1 MRPAD
6 SLTAYEPVASYG
18 TYEEAQR
25 AVDHLS
31 DQRFPVEHTKIV
43 GLDLK
48 LVENVLG
55 RLTYLRAAGMGAASG
70 AWIGLLI
77 GLFLA
82 IFTPGRFPFLLVL
95 WALVWGAI
103 AGAIFGLIGHALTG
117 GKRDFL
123 SSSAVVANRYEV
135 MATTDHAAEAH
146 RLLDVG
152 LSQPAQTQQVPRTP
166 QTPQSPQQF

>member
-1 MRPAD
+1 MAARE
-6 SLTAYEPVASYG
+6 TVATYS

-25 AVDHLS
+25 AVDSLS
-31 DQRFPVEHTKIV
+31 DQRFPVEHTMIV
-43 GLDLK
+43 GVDLR
-48 LVENVLG
+48 LVERVLG
-55 RLTYLRAAGMGAASG
+55 RLTYLRAVGMGAATG

-95 WALVWGAI
+95 WALIWGAI

-123 SSSAVVANRYEV
+123 SSSAIVANRYEILV
-135 MATTDHAAEAH
+135 DADHAAEAR
-146 RLLDVG
+146 RLLNIG
-152 LSQPAQTQQVPRTP
+152 TP
-166 QTPQSPQQF
+166 HTF

>member
-1 MRPAD
+1 MRTD
-6 SLTAYEPVASYG
+6 DTSIAYEPVASYN
-18 TYEEAQR
+18 TYLEAQR
-25 AVDHLS
+25 AVDYLS
-31 DQRFPVEHTKIV
+31 DQKFPVEHAKIV
-43 GLDLK
+43 GTDLR
-48 LVENVLG
+48 LVEKVLG
-55 RLTYLRAAGMGAASG
+55 RLTYLRAAGMGAATG

-123 SSSAVVANRYEV
+123 SSSAIVANRYQV
-135 MATTDHAAEAH
+135 LVTTDRAAEAR
-146 RLLDVG
+146 RLLEVG
-152 LSQPAQTQQVPRTP
+152 TPQAAQAPQTP
-166 QTPQSPQQF
+166 QTPQTPHTPQF

>member
-1 MRPAD
+1 MRPEPT
-6 SLTAYEPVASYG
+6 LTARETVATYG

-25 AVDHLS
+25 AVDSLS
-31 DQRFPVEHTKIV
+31 DQRFPVEHTSIV
-43 GLDLK
+43 GVDLR

-55 RLTYLRAAGMGAASG
+55 RLTYLRAAGMGAATG

-95 WALVWGAI
+95 WALIWGAI
-103 AGAIFGLIGHALTG
+103 AGAIFGLIGHAMTG

-123 SSSAVVANRYEV
+123 SSSAIVANRYEIIV
-135 MATTDHAAEAH
+135 AADHAAEAR
-146 RLLDVG
+146 RLLNVG
-152 LSQPAQTQQVPRTP
+152 TSQTGVP
-166 QTPQSPQQF
+166 QTPTPQAPQF